1 MRDKRQAA
9 IHPVPAPE
17 TVTHPLPSGHVP
29 SDSLAAGSTGV
40 PGRDAQGYEGN
51 GTVGET
57 LEDPTRAPREALTPR
72 GEEHLPR
79 HTPRRAAVVREAGR
93 VAAAIVP
100 TAAIVLTTMHAGLA
114 GRLLAAA
121 VLCVI
126 WGICL
131 GIGYAVG
138 GPSLTALGPRVG
150 PARGVALGLVTATA
164 LGAWFPWL
172 HLSIGA
178 TFLTAGIVFATAA
191 VWEGVALRYVTPAKR
206 LLIVGSGNSVLDLI
220 RDIRIG
226 HGGGYEVTGVV
237 HDADEQPFYGG
248 VPVLGRAAHL
258 HKVVAEYRPDI
269 VVLAPGPNRP
279 QTFGRLLEAAEAGF
293 RVVELAQF
301 YEHAYGRV
309 PVRDLTRAWFMSVLH
324 LYQRPY
330 PKVAKRSVDVAGSC
344 ILLLVTLPLLP
355 LLALLVRRSPGPI
368 ILRQLRL
375 GEHGKLFTIYKF
387 RTMYDDAEAQGTAVW
402 SHAEDP
408 RITSVGGIMR
418 RLRLDELPQL
428 WNVLRGDM
436 SLVGPRP
443 ERPEFLAELNA
454 TVPFWTRRHLVK
466 PGLTGWA
473 QVRQGYTAS
482 AEATSDKLSYDLWYI
497 RHRSLTVDIA
507 ICLRTLAVVLH
518 GDRRARAK
526 AKPDLFPVETPARGT
541 ELEQT

>member
-1 MRDKRQAA
+1 VREKRRSA
-9 IHPVPAPE
+9 IRPVRGPE
-17 TVTHPLPSGHVP
+17 TVTQPLPFGHVP
-29 SDSLAAGSTGV
+29 SASLAAGSTGV
-40 PGRDAQGYEGN
+40 ASRHVGGEGN
-51 GTVGET
+51 GTVGEA
-57 LEDPTRAPREALTPR
+57 LEDPTGSSHEALKPR

-79 HTPRRAAVVREAGR
+79 HTPRRAAVVRETGR
-93 VAAAIVP
+93 LAAAVVP
-100 TAAIVLTTMHAGLA
+100 TAAIALTTMDAGLA
-114 GRLLAAA
+114 QRLVATA

-126 WGICL
+126 WAICL

-164 LGAWFPWL
+164 LGAWFPRL

-178 TFLTAGIVFATAA
+178 TFLTAAVIFATAA
-191 VWEGVALRYVTPAKR
+191 VWEGVALRHITPAKR
-206 LLIVGSGNSVLDLI
+206 LLIIGSGSGVLDLI

-237 HDADEQPFYGG
+237 HDADDQPFYGG
-248 VPVLGRAAHL
+248 VPVLGRSTDL
-258 HKVVAEYRPDI
+258 HEIVAEHRPDI

-330 PKVAKRSVDVAGSC
+330 PKVAKRSVDLIGSC
-344 ILLLVTLPLLP
+344 VLLIVTLPLLP

-375 GEHGKLFTIYKF
+375 GEHGKLFTIFKF
-387 RTMYDDAEAQGTAVW
+387 RTMYVDAEAHGMAVW
-402 SHAEDP
+402 SHADDP
-408 RITSVGGIMR
+408 RVTPVGGIMR

-428 WNVLRGDM
+428 WNVVRGDM

-507 ICLRTLAVVLH
+507 ICLRTLAVVLQ
-518 GDRRARAK
+518 GDRRARV
-526 AKPDLFPVETPARGT
+526 KPKLDLFTVETPARGT
-541 ELEQT
+541 ELEKI

>member
-1 MRDKRQAA
+1 MRHAA
-9 IHPVPAPE
+9 IRPVRARE
-17 TVTHPLPSGHVP
+17 TVTQHLPSGHVP
-29 SDSLAAGSTGV
+29 SDSLAAGSTGI
-40 PGRDAQGYEGN
+40 PGRDAQGHGGN
-51 GTVGET
+51 GTVGEI
-57 LEDPTRAPREALTPR
+57 LEGPIRAQREALSSR
-72 GEEHLPR
+72 DEEHLPR

-93 VAAAIVP
+93 LAAAVVP
-100 TAAIVLTTMHAGLA
+100 TATLALTTMHAGLA
-114 GRLLAAA
+114 HRLLAAA
-121 VLCVI
+121 VLCGI
-126 WGICL
+126 WSICL

-150 PARGVALGLVTATA
+150 PARGVALGLVTVTA
-164 LGAWFPWL
+164 LEAWFPWL
-172 HLSIGA
+172 HLSVGA
-178 TFLTAGIVFATAA
+178 TFLTSGIIFATAA
-191 VWEGVALRYVTPAKR
+191 VWEGITLRHITPAKR
-206 LLIVGSGNSVLDLI
+206 LLIVGSGNGVLDLI
-220 RDIRIG
+220 HDIRIG

-237 HDADEQPFYGG
+237 HDEDEQPSYGG
-248 VPVLGRAAHL
+248 VPVLGRAADL
-258 HKVVAEYRPDI
+258 REVVAEYRPDI

-330 PKVAKRSVDVAGSC
+330 PKVAKRSVDLLGSC
-344 ILLLVTLPLLP
+344 VLLLVTLPLLP

-368 ILRQLRL
+368 ILRQERL

-387 RTMYDDAEAQGTAVW
+387 RTMYDNAEAHGMAVW

-408 RITSVGGIMR
+408 RITPVGAIMR

-428 WNVLRGDM
+428 WNVVRGDM

-482 AEATSDKLSYDLWYI
+482 TEATSDKLSYDLWYI

-518 GDRRARAK
+518 GDRRARARVK
-526 AKPDLFPVETPARGT
+526 RELFSVDAPAAGA
-541 ELEQT
+541 ELEEI